1 MQTCSSLLLDAGK
14 ECLANGKFTRVIP
27 LVQAELV
34 GDPGVADL
42 VLGVGNSILKDEGF
56 GVHVVT
62 QLEERREEL
71 GIPPEV
77 DIIDGATLG
86 LDLLYYIEGREKVIM
101 IDIVNA
107 GEKPGTIFRFNSDD
121 IKTKVTV
128 NKVSMHQV
136 TLFDVLTMAQVSGRM
151 PNEAIIIGVQ
161 PGEIDWG
168 LELSPEVEAQVPRVI
183 ELVLKEINIA

>member
-1 MQTCSSLLLDAGK
+1 MFDSNESY
-14 ECLANGKFTRVIP
+14 V
-27 LVQAELV
+27 
-34 GDPGVADL
+34 DPGHPIL

-56 GVHVVT
+56 GVHVIA

-107 GEKPGTIFRFNSDD
+107 GEKPGTLFRFNSDD
-121 IKTKVTV
+121 IKTKVKT
-128 NKVSMHQV
+128 KVSMHQV
-136 TLFDVLTMAQVSGRM
+136 TLFDVLTMAQVSGKM
-151 PNEAIIIGVQ
+151 PKEAIIIGIQ

-168 LELSPEVEAQVPRVI
+168 LELSPEVASQIPRVI
-183 ELVLKEINIA
+183 ELVLEELKA

>member
-1 MQTCSSLLLDAGK
+1 MFESK
-14 ECLANGKFTRVIP
+14 ESYV
-27 LVQAELV
+27 
-34 GDPGVADL
+34 DPGHRIL

-56 GVHVVT
+56 GVHVVA
-62 QLEERREEL
+62 QMEERREEL

-77 DIIDGATLG
+77 DIVDGATLG

-107 GEKPGTIFRFNSDD
+107 GEKPGTLFRFNSDD
-121 IKTKVTV
+121 IKTKVQV

-151 PNEAIIIGVQ
+151 PDEAIIIGVQ

-168 LELSPEVEAQVPRVI
+168 LELSPEVEAQIPRVI
-183 ELVLKEINIA
+183 ELVLEEIKA